1 MALPDNDNNSSIL
14 VEYIGGQNRS
24 LYLTCKPS
32 QFLIPSLRV
41 FIKQYFRVPLL
52 GKISMNT
59 FTKAEKSLKNGDAS
73 LEMIID
79 LFQEQDITSSLKSV
93 VVPDISNKIP
103 EHRNVMEYLSSVVAH
118 KESTSNPKGLLS
130 LNDYITLNNIELSEY
145 SDEKM
150 TMRRLSEHETI
161 KNVMLKGP
169 VLPLLNILSGIT
181 ESSHISKIDIMQRPK
196 YFYLSMSH

>member
-1 MALPDNDNNSSIL
+1 
-14 VEYIGGQNRS
+14 
-24 LYLTCKPS
+24 
-32 QFLIPSLRV
+32 
-41 FIKQYFRVPLL
+41 
-52 GKISMNT
+52 MNT

-93 VVPDISNKIP
+93 VVPDIANKIP
-103 EHRNVMEYLSSVVAH
+103 EHRNVMEYLSSVVVH

-150 TMRRLSEHETI
+150 TIRRLSEHETI